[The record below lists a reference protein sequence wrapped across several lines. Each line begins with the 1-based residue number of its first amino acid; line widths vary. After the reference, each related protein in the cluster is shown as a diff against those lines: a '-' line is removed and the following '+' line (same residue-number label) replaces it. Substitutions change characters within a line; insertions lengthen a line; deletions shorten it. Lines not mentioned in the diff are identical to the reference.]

1 MLHFVCIDTLE
12 PNCWAFSQYLKTP
25 YWSTARVCCWP
36 PQWER
41 RMKGWLPEYALCALC
56 SGWIWINTVHLS
68 YTPSSFPLLTDYLIG
83 SLLPLSIIARICH
96 QLIAIFFFTQAV
108 ERVSD
113 WLRWQEGG
121 SSSRTDPKMQD
132 IAACQS
138 LSACAYVWLFMWL
151 CVWLCVC
158 LMRLWSDIRPC
169 LNRVWGTINLFLFP
183 FLLWVKYDL
192 TKHYYFLYVLIKC
205 LLIEDR

>member
-1 MLHFVCIDTLE
+1 MSKHTQKEKKKWWGELVVHTLFYKSPATLHYECTDTLE

-41 RMKGWLPEYALCALC
+41 RMKGWLPEYALCDLC

-68 YTPSSFPLLTDYLIG
+68 HTP
-83 SLLPLSIIARICH
+83 SLLPSSHWLFDWISPSPFYYCPDLSSINRP
-96 QLIAIFFFTQAV
+96 FFLTQAL

-138 LSACAYVWLFMWL
+138 LSACVSVRLLMWL

-158 LMRLWSDIRPC
+158 VCVRVCVSDEAV
-169 LNRVWGTINLFLFP
+169 VW
-183 FLLWVKYDL
+183 
-192 TKHYYFLYVLIKC
+192 H
-205 LLIEDR
+205 